1 MPLSCEI
8 SKSRCGFCLLLLF
21 EVAAVEFVE
30 VEVKDESVSKKLDF
44 VVRGLQLLPKNS
56 KKNLTLL

>member
-8 SKSRCGFCLLLLF
+8 PRVVVVFVLLLLY